1 MITGTL
7 LREAQWRRRRAW
19 GNLEL
24 SAALLIT
31 MGKTSAWQQV
41 AQRFLIA
48 AAAAAAA
55 RSHGKERTWAY
66 RPLELGVSGKNAG
79 RGDNV

>member
-1 MITGTL
+1 
-7 LREAQWRRRRAW
+7 
-19 GNLEL
+19 
-24 SAALLIT
+24 